1 MDIYLPIAEL
11 AMPWIVPI
19 LIGTLVG
26 ALSGLFGVGGGF
38 IMNPLLIMLGVPP
51 AVAVSTGALQIVAAS
66 VSGAFAHWR
75 RGTVDWAMAGC
86 MIGGGLTGA
95 LAGNRLFV
103 LLRSIGQID
112 LVIALSYV
120 ILLGVMGGLM
130 LAESGRAILRTR
142 AGTAV
147 RSKLHQHTWLHG
159 LPLKVKFRKSR
170 LYVSVFLPLG
180 IGIVVGLMTAIMGV
194 GGGFLAVPAMIYLMG
209 MPTMLTVGTSLLQ
222 ITATSAAVVYLQAIS
237 THAVDVVLASLLI
250 LGGVAGAQAGAAV
263 GQRLRG
269 EYARF
274 LLGLIVV
281 AVAAWVLYGLIA
293 TPSRLFTIEY
303 RPAED

>member
-1 MDIYLPIAEL
+1 MDIYLPIAEM
-11 AMPWIVPI
+11 AMPWILPI
-19 LIGTLVG
+19 FLGVLVG
-26 ALSGLFGVGGGF
+26 GLSGLFGVGGGF
-38 IMNPLLIMLGVPP
+38 IMNPLLIVLGVPP

-75 RGTVDWAMAGC
+75 RGNVDWAMAGC
-86 MIGGGLTGA
+86 MIGGGLAGA

-103 LLRSIGQID
+103 LLQSIGQID
-112 LVIALSYV
+112 LVIGLSYV
-120 ILLGVMGGLM
+120 ILLGMMGGLM
-130 LAESGRAILRTR
+130 LAESGRVILRTR
-142 AGTAV
+142 AGAAV
-147 RSKLHQHTWLHG
+147 RGKLHQHTWLHG

-180 IGIVVGLMTAIMGV
+180 IGIIVGLMTAIMGV

-222 ITATSAAVVYLQAIS
+222 ITVTSAAVVYLQAIS
-237 THAVDVVLASLLI
+237 THAVDVVLAFLLI
-250 LGGVAGAQAGAAV
+250 LGGVAGAQAGAAF

-274 LLGLIVV
+274 LLALIVL
-281 AVAAWVLYGLIA
+281 AVAGWVFYGLVA
-293 TPSRLFTIEY
+293 TPRYLFTIEY
-303 RPAED
+303 RPGEG